1 MTFFRTIFDLSMSYR
16 QGGGDNGLIWTD
28 CNRYLPFFTDAAYCH
43 CNTNL
48 HRTWTSNLGRH
59 IPDFIPA
66 LWKVRKCIKYGKV
79 KENSVKYPNVEN
91 CISVLLWFIIRLSVL
106 KKFYIRNSYL
116 QITGLHIPVYEFFT
130 VLFPIFLL
138 RFVLW
143 RKFFFFDT
151 VSLVTWCGRGNVG
164 YYSETDRV
172 VEHREMGLRQIE
184 TAFSLVFGQ
193 FFKWFFQRRT

>member
-1 MTFFRTIFDLSMSYR
+1 MIFSFY
-16 QGGGDNGLIWTD
+16 I
-28 CNRYLPFFTDAAYCH
+28 F
-43 CNTNL
+43 NL
-48 HRTWTSNLGRH
+48 WWHQNLGRH